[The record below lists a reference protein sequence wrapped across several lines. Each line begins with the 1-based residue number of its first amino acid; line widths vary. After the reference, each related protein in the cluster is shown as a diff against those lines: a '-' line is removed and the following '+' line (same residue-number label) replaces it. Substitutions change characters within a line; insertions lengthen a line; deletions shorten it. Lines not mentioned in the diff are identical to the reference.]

1 VRDAAFAV
9 TFALM
14 KNSGHNDDADH
25 LGTGRQGAPLIDR
38 RNANRREAIWRAV
51 EANRAN
57 YVSTARVHEL
67 EAALMRAER
76 EASQLR
82 KQLNA
87 FESSTIWGLTRPIRR
102 MVEVAKALRGT
113 VDPAPA
119 LPSPAFPPEDPAS
132 DAGYRQWIEAEEPA
146 ILAALLRPGASD
158 TAVVTP
164 VLGLVLWTDD
174 GDGQS
179 VAAALTATLVQIP
192 VICPVLLV
200 CPATTLAAAR
210 QAAVAQGRADI
221 LFQAGAA
228 GYDGLPLA
236 LDQLGA
242 AYLCFHHLSD
252 QIARQAI
259 AVVRTVLR
267 EEPQTVLLFGDED
280 WLSAAGVRTR
290 PFFKPG
296 WDPELQRGQ
305 DLVGPF
311 GVYATAALRQIGL
324 TGLDGPA
331 WLYDLTGRMAA
342 EARPDRIRHVAA
354 VLCHR
359 AIAPPPGHAAAM
371 VQHAQAQLHA
381 EGIGA
386 VIEPV
391 PGRPGWQRVTYALPP
406 SEPLVSI
413 IIATRDQPALLQACM
428 DGILHH
434 TAYRR
439 FEVLIVD
446 NGTVDPDALAL
457 LTALAQDSRV
467 RVLRRPG
474 SFNWSALNN
483 DGADHAQGDILLFLN
498 NDVAVLHPDWLDA
511 LVAQAMQPGV
521 GVVGAKLLY
530 PDGRVQH
537 GGITTDRHGTPRHL
551 LRFAGTNDPGPY
563 GLLTMARNVW
573 SVTGACLAVRR
584 DLFVQVGGL
593 NEGLPIAYN
602 DVEFCLR
609 LTVEGYR
616 ILWTPLAVLEHRE
629 LASRPPDHLGARREQ
644 SRRELE
650 RLHRDWGSLVFHD
663 PFLTPHFEMT
673 GDSLHFHRTGDGAER
688 NPTDHPPAI

>member
-1 VRDAAFAV
+1 MDR
-9 TFALM
+9 
-14 KNSGHNDDADH
+14 HNDGADH
-25 LGTGRQGAPLIDR
+25 LSAQRQDAPLVDR
-38 RNANRREAIWRAV
+38 RHAGRREAIWRAL

-82 KQLNA
+82 KRLDA

-113 VDPAPA
+113 ADPAQV
-119 LPSPAFPPEDPAS
+119 LPSPAFPPADPAS
-132 DAGYRQWIEAEEPA
+132 DAGYRTWIDDEEPA
-146 ILAALLRPGASD
+146 ILAAQLRSGAD
-158 TAVVTP
+158 QIAVATP
-164 VLGLVLWTDD
+164 TLGLVLSTDD
-174 GDGQS
+174 GDGPS
-179 VAAALTATLVQIP
+179 VAAALAATLVQIP
-192 VICPVLLV
+192 VTCPVLVV
-200 CPATTLAAAR
+200 CPAAALAAAR
-210 QAAVAQGRADI
+210 QAAVAQGRVDI
-221 LFQAGAA
+221 LFQAGTA

-242 AYLCFHHLSD
+242 TYLCFHNLTD

-259 AVVRTVLR
+259 AVARTVLR
-267 EEPQTVLLFGDED
+267 EEPQTALLFGDED
-280 WLSAAGVRTR
+280 WLGADGVRTR

-311 GVYATAALRQIGL
+311 AFYATAALRQIVL

-331 WLYDLTGRMAA
+331 WLYDLAGRMAA
-342 EARPDRIRHVAA
+342 EARPDHIRHVAA

-359 AIAPPPGHAAAM
+359 VAVPPPDHATAM
-371 VQHAQAQLHA
+371 AQHAQAHLHA
-381 EGIGA
+381 EGISA
-386 VIEPV
+386 TVEPI
-391 PGRPGWQRVTYALPP
+391 PGRAGWQRVTYALPP
-406 SEPLVSI
+406 SDPTVSI

-439 FEVLIVD
+439 FEVLLVD
-446 NGTVDPDALAL
+446 NGTEDPEALAL
-457 LTALAQDSRV
+457 LTTLARDSRV

-474 SFNWSALNN
+474 HFNWSALNN
-483 DGADHAQGDILLFLN
+483 DGADHAQGDILLLLN
-498 NDVAVLHPDWLDA
+498 NDVAVLNPDWLGA
-511 LVAQAMQPGV
+511 LVAQVMQPGV
-521 GVVGAKLLY
+521 GAVGAKLLY

-584 DLFVQVGGL
+584 DLFTQVGGL

-616 ILWTPLAVLEHRE
+616 IVWTPSAVLEHRE

-673 GDSLHFHRTGDGAER
+673 GDQLHFHRTTTAL
-688 NPTDHPPAI
+688 NPI